1 MLLPSSHDFYIPMAP
16 LPRQTALWPSS
27 RGIAQQRGGRS
38 LYRFLHFIY
47 FYPSPLPCL
56 FLQADSATRVGGGKR
71 PCLCAPI
78 AEPRVIV
85 LLISCYGLCRT
96 MLSSCS
102 TYCSGL
108 LPYNL

>member
-85 LLISCYGLCRT
+85 LLISCYGFFFLAVFFVV
-96 MLSSCS
+96 S
-102 TYCSGL
+102 
-108 LPYNL
+108 